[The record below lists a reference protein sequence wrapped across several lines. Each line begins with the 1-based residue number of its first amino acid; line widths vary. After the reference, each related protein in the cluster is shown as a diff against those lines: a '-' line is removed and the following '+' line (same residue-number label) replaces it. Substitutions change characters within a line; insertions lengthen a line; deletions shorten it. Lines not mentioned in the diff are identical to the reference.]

1 MTLFKD
7 PNDYN
12 YVLYGT
18 IAILAVIASLF
29 FREPAT
35 PQDAY
40 SLHKHSRDGA
50 VSNSLKPMVCDH
62 PDVIIN
68 MMEILGE
75 KPQMT
80 MNNVSPNQDGG
91 VIKTIIAFGLNSDT
105 GTWSLVEFINPD
117 WACIVGNGKDVTI
130 IINKD
135 GKINI

>member
-12 YVLYGT
+12 YVLYG
-18 IAILAVIASLF
+18 AIIVLAVIGSLF
-29 FREPAT
+29 FGEPAS

-40 SLHKHSRDGA
+40 SLYKHSRDGA
-50 VSNSLKPMVCDH
+50 VSNSSKPMVCDH

-75 KPQMT
+75 KPKMT

-91 VIKTIIAFGLNSDT
+91 VIKTVIAFGLNSDT

-117 WACIVGNGKDVTI
+117 WACIVGNGKDVH
-130 IINKD
+130 NHYK
-135 GKINI
+135 

>member
-12 YVLYGT
+12 YVLYGAI
-18 IAILAVIASLF
+18 IAILAVIGSLF
-29 FREPAT
+29 FGEPAS

-117 WACIVGNGKDVTI
+117 WAVL
-130 IINKD
+130 
-135 GKINI
+135 

>member
-12 YVLYGT
+12 YVMYGA
-18 IAILAVIASLF
+18 IAIIAVIASLF
-29 FREPAT
+29 FGEPAS

-40 SLHKHSRDGA
+40 SLHKHSREGA

-68 MMEILGE
+68 MMELLGE

-117 WACIVGNGKDVTI
+117 WACIVGNNTGPVWI
-130 IINKD
+130 YELN
-135 GKINI
+135 